1 MYTYIGNMCSKY
13 FTDKMCDP
21 KRVEMNLPVR
31 MGYAVVTNGPQ
42 TSVTTKNVYFM
53 FMLYVS
59 CGPSIALFCIILSLQ
74 LRMIEP
80 PLSGTSPVAVAER
93 GEKKVNRALV
103 KLLLGSDTCHFCLD
117 FTGQRKLHGHM

>member
-1 MYTYIGNMCSKY
+1 MCSKY

-59 CGPSIALFCIILSLQ
+59 CGPFIALFRVILSLQ

-117 FTGQRKLHGHM
+117 FTGQKKLHGHM